1 MILMDTHIWIRWL
14 LPDDPLPPN
23 LIDLIETANSLAV
36 SSISCWEIV
45 LLEKFHRIEL
55 PLSVDEWLKEAL
67 GGSDVTALPINE
79 TIACLSGQLPYHH
92 KDPADR
98 FIIATSIF
106 NNIQL
111 ISLDS
116 RFSSYH
122 ELNDFLITGS
132 GCAI

>member
-23 LIDLIETANSLAV
+23 LIDLVETANSLAV

-55 PLSVDEWLKEAL
+55 PLSVDEWLNEAL

-79 TIACLSGQLPYHH
+79 TIACLAGRLPYHH

-106 NNIQL
+106 NNIKL
-111 ISLDS
+111 INLDS

-122 ELNDFLITGS
+122 ELNDLLISGS
-132 GCAI
+132 

>member
-14 LPDDPLPPN
+14 LPDDPLPQK

-36 SSISCWEIV
+36 SSISCWEII

-67 GGSDVTALPINE
+67 GGSDVIALPINE
-79 TIACLSGQLPYHH
+79 TIAFLAGQLPYHH

-106 NNIQL
+106 NNIKL

-116 RFSSYH
+116 RFPSYH

-132 GCAI
+132 